1 MKKFLVFILFFVIS
15 NSFVNNANAVFLE
28 NGDSINSTSSYFIL
42 NHNINDEE
50 NKPHGMTFNNDGT
63 KMYVVGEGKGADN
76 VEDDIHEYTLS
87 RPCLLYTSPSPRDS

>member
-63 KMYVVGEGKGADN
+63 KMYVLAKAKVQ
-76 VEDDIHEYTLS
+76 IS
-87 RPCLLYTSPSPRDS
+87 RR